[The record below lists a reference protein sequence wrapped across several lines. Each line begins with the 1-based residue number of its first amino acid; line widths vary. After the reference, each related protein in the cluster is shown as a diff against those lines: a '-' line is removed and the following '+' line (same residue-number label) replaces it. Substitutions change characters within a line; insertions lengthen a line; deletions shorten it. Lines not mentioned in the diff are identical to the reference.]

1 MAAHY
6 DDPTFSYDHYWL
18 GRDYEHQSE
27 ILAISRLLKSRHFK
41 NAADIGGGYGRL
53 TAFLTPFAKK
63 AILIEPSLKQ
73 RQIAKNF
80 LKGFKNISIDSGTT
94 QHTKLPNSS
103 MDLVLVVR
111 VMHHLPDPVSSL
123 KELNRILKPGGVLV
137 LEFANSLHFKARI
150 TSFFNGQPILPSPL
164 DRRSSLSIRRHS
176 IAFVNHHPATVFKLL
191 LRSGFSID
199 QYLSVSNLRSPF
211 FKKYLPQKLL
221 LSLENI
227 LQTSLARFFFGPSI
241 FILAHKLDND
251 PNL

>member
-1 MAAHY
+1 MTAHY
-6 DDPTFSYDHYWL
+6 DDPTFSYDQYWL

-27 ILAISRLLKSRHFK
+27 LIAIGRLLKSRHFQ

-63 AILIEPSLKQ
+63 SILIEPSLKQ

-94 QHTKLPNSS
+94 QHTKLSDAS

-111 VMHHLPDPVSSL
+111 VMHHLPDPNSSL
-123 KELNRILKPGGVLV
+123 HEFNRILKPGGILV

-150 TSFFNGQPILPSPL
+150 ASFFSGQPILPTPL
-164 DRRSSLSIRRHS
+164 DKRSNSSIRHHS
-176 IAFVNHHPATVFKLL
+176 IAFVNHYPNTVFKLL
-191 LRSGFSID
+191 DRSGFVID

-211 FKKYLPQKLL
+211 LKKYVPMKILL
-221 LSLENI
+221 TLENF
-227 LQTSLARFFFGPSI
+227 LQNSLAHIFFGPSI
-241 FILAHKLDND
+241 FVLAHK
-251 PNL
+251 PKP